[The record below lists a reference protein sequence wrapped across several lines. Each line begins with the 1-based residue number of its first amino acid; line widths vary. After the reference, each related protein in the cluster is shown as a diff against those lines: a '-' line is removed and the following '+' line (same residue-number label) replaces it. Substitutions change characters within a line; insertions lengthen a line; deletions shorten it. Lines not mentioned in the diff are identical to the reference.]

1 MNRRMFIA
9 TVAGASSLFGLDMH
23 TVRASSEQDKSWKSV
38 RGVFFIGAM
47 PWVRL
52 FEDDRLTCWAS
63 VAWADWSPHGRGRV
77 VVLRWGDR
85 RRAVGDNESLA
96 TWLYEWLESAS
107 PDSRAYKPDR
117 FEKGNV
123 EVDLNLDTG
132 LRVRAGEISLEMG
145 GVIDRQLIHRAP
157 YRLGDFLPTASWV
170 RMPCAHAHIELDGTP
185 IAGKPKLSTDSV
197 GSSSTAQINVA
208 EVWTT

>member
-1 MNRRMFIA
+1 
-9 TVAGASSLFGLDMH
+9 
-23 TVRASSEQDKSWKSV
+23 V

-123 EVDLNLDTG
+123 EVDLNLDTAFEF
-132 LRVRAGEISLEMG
+132 AG
-145 GVIDRQLIHRAP
+145 
-157 YRLGDFLPTASWV
+157 
-170 RMPCAHAHIELDGTP
+170 
-185 IAGKPKLSTDSV
+185 
-197 GSSSTAQINVA
+197 
-208 EVWTT
+208 